1 MPVSSDLFGHF
12 FLQNSKYILFFM
24 NFIGNILKLLGDNYG
39 GINPNYGSNF
49 QYELKLILGI

>member
-1 MPVSSDLFGHF
+1 
-12 FLQNSKYILFFM
+12 M